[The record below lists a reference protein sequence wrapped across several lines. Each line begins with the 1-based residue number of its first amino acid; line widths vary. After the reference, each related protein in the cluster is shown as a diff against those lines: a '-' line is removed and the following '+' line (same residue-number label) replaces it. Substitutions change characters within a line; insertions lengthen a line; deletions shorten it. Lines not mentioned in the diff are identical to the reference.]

1 MNKEVAG
8 RYNIISI
15 IKFILAMGIS
25 LFSLYT
31 AAFGNYTSMIQGS
44 IHLLFIL
51 PLIFLSFPFNK
62 KNLGIADILL
72 AVLGFISAGYMFVN
86 YDAIIMRYGAMTQ
99 IDFFI
104 GVLAVIMVLEATRRT
119 VGLALVI
126 ISLVFIGYAF
136 IGPSLPGFLNHQGYS
151 LDEIAYQL
159 YMTGEG
165 IFGTPLTVAATV
177 IVLYVL
183 FGAFLDKSGGGKF
196 FIDLANSLTGSFRGG
211 PAKVAVVSSGLMGS
225 ISGSAVANVAT
236 TGAFTIPLMK
246 KMGYKPHV
254 AGAIEAV
261 ASTGG
266 QIMPPVMGAVA
277 FIMAE
282 YTQIPYIEV
291 IKYAFIPA
299 FLYYFSVYWMVHL
312 EAVKSGIEGLPK
324 EERPLLISVLKS
336 KGHLILPLIIL
347 VALMIYGFSPI
358 LTGFYAIVFTILIGA
373 IRKETRLSFK
383 NAIKALEDGA
393 KSMLI
398 ISAACACAGVIIG
411 IVTLTGIAATFSSM
425 LVDAAGGSVLFL
437 CVLTAVS
444 SLIMGMGLPTA
455 ACYILLATMVAPALT
470 NLGVSVIAA
479 HLFILY
485 YGCISVITPPLALA
499 AYTGAGIAGA
509 NINATG
515 FTAFRFG
522 IVAYIVPFMFV
533 FGPPLLLD
541 GSISEIITAIITS
554 LVGTILLT
562 CGVQGW
568 MLRRATPIERIILI
582 VAALTLIKPG
592 LVTDSIGLLLG
603 GSILAYQFLRGNYYN
618 KAKSVKGEV

>member
-1 MNKEVAG
+1 
-8 RYNIISI
+8 
-15 IKFILAMGIS
+15 
-25 LFSLYT
+25 
-31 AAFGNYTSMIQGS
+31 
-44 IHLLFIL
+44 
-51 PLIFLSFPFNK
+51 
-62 KNLGIADILL
+62 
-72 AVLGFISAGYMFVN
+72 
-86 YDAIIMRYGAMTQ
+86 
-99 IDFFI
+99 
-104 GVLAVIMVLEATRRT
+104 
-119 VGLALVI
+119 
-126 ISLVFIGYAF
+126 
-136 IGPSLPGFLNHQGYS
+136 
-151 LDEIAYQL
+151 
-159 YMTGEG
+159 
-165 IFGTPLTVAATV
+165 
-177 IVLYVL
+177 
-183 FGAFLDKSGGGKF
+183 
-196 FIDLANSLTGSFRGG
+196 
-211 PAKVAVVSSGLMGS
+211 
-225 ISGSAVANVAT
+225 
-236 TGAFTIPLMK
+236 
-246 KMGYKPHV
+246 
-254 AGAIEAV
+254 
-261 ASTGG
+261 
-266 QIMPPVMGAVA
+266 
-277 FIMAE
+277 
-282 YTQIPYIEV
+282 
-291 IKYAFIPA
+291 
-299 FLYYFSVYWMVHL
+299 
-312 EAVKSGIEGLPK
+312 
-324 EERPLLISVLKS
+324 
-336 KGHLILPLIIL
+336 
-347 VALMIYGFSPI
+347 
-358 LTGFYAIVFTILIGA
+358 
-373 IRKETRLSFK
+373 
-383 NAIKALEDGA
+383 
-393 KSMLI
+393 MLI

-603 GSILAYQFLRGNYYN
+603 GSILAYQFLRGNYSS